1 MGIRRIKAVT
11 KPAEGL
17 RVLFVCWG
25 NLCRSPIAEAI
36 AAQRFP
42 MHCFASAGVQ
52 AGWPGAPAD
61 ARACAALERAGYAAP
76 RHRVRRI
83 TAADFEAHDFVV
95 AMDQGCLEELRGLCP
110 PERAARLRLFLECID
125 VPDPYFGPADG
136 FDHVVRLCEQGLPAL
151 LAAAAA

>member
-1 MGIRRIKAVT
+1 M
-11 KPAEGL
+11 

-42 MHCFASAGVQ
+42 THRFTSAGVH

-61 ARACAALERAGYAAP
+61 TRACAALERAGYAAP

-83 TAADFEAHDFVV
+83 TAADFEAHDLVA
-95 AMDQGCLEELRGLCP
+95 AMDHACLEELRVLCP
-110 PERAARLRLFLECID
+110 PEHAARLRLFLDGTD

-151 LAAAAA
+151 LGAAAP